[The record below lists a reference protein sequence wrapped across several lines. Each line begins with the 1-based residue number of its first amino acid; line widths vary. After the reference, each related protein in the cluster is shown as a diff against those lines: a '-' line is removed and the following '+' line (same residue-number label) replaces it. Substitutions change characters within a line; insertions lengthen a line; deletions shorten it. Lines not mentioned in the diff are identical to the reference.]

1 MGMESG
7 TVVRASTFCF
17 VFVSSRHDSFTRSH
31 NMNTVKNECNI
42 FSVNVK
48 TFREKMQP
56 DVGMAKDGRDASCG
70 SQRA

>member
-1 MGMESG
+1 
-7 TVVRASTFCF
+7 
-17 VFVSSRHDSFTRSH
+17 
-31 NMNTVKNECNI
+31 MNTVKNECNI